1 MKTAEDIVQDKNKD
15 MICISHTET
24 IHKVL
29 QLMVANKIGAILVKK
44 NDKIVGI
51 WTERDLMCESIT
63 PGFDPKTARI
73 GDHMTTQLKTALYNT
88 PISKLEEMFLGLFLR
103 HILVEK
109 EGEYI
114 GILSIGDVVR
124 ASLLEKDRQIKE
136 LNALASWEYYE
147 NWGWN
152 RKKR

>member
-1 MKTAEDIVQDKNKD
+1 MKTAEDIIQDKNKD

-24 IHKVL
+24 IHKAL
-29 QLMVANKIGAILVKK
+29 QVMVANKIGALLVKK

-51 WTERDLMCESIT
+51 WTERDLMCGSIT
-63 PGFDPKTARI
+63 SGFDPKTARI
-73 GDHMTTQLKTALYNT
+73 GDHMTTDLKTALHNT
-88 PISKLEEMFLGLFLR
+88 PISKLEEMFLGLYLR
-103 HILVEK
+103 HILIEK

-124 ASLLEKDRQIKE
+124 ARLLEKDRQIKE
-136 LNALASWEYYE
+136 LNAVTSWEYYE
-147 NWGWN
+147 NWGWD

>member
-1 MKTAEDIVQDKNKD
+1 MKTAEDIIRDKNKD
-15 MICISHTET
+15 MICVSDTDT
-24 IHKVL
+24 VYNAL
-29 QLMVANKIGAILVKK
+29 QIMVANKIGAILVKQT
-44 NDKIVGI
+44 DKIVGI
-51 WTERDLMCESIT
+51 WTERDLMYSSIT

-73 GDHMTTQLKTALYNT
+73 GDHMTTDLKTALYNT

-147 NWGWN
+147 NWGWE

>member
-1 MKTAEDIVQDKNKD
+1 MKTAEDIVYDKNKD

-24 IHKVL
+24 IHKAL

-44 NDKIVGI
+44 NEKIVGI
-51 WTERDLMCESIT
+51 WTERDLMCGSIT
-63 PGFDPKTARI
+63 SGFNPKTARI
-73 GDHMTTQLKTALYNT
+73 GDHMTTDLKTALHNT
-88 PISKLEEMFLGLFLR
+88 PISKLEEMFLGLYLR
-103 HILVEK
+103 HILIEK

-147 NWGWN
+147 NWGWD

>member
-1 MKTAEDIVQDKNKD
+1 MKTAEDIINEKKKN
-15 MICISHTET
+15 MICISPDET
-24 IHKVL
+24 IHKAL

-44 NDKIVGI
+44 NDDIVGI
-51 WTERDLMCESIT
+51 WTERDLMHNSIV
-63 PGFDPKTARI
+63 PGFNPQTACV
-73 GDHMTTQLKTALYNT
+73 GDYMTTALKTASYT
-88 PISKLEEMFLGLFLR
+88 TSISKLQEMLLGLYLR

-109 EGEYI
+109 DGTYI

-147 NWGWN
+147 NWGWD